1 MQNTDYNEAVRL
13 EDADSKV
20 FITREG
26 DFTRADIFSVDEVEI
41 FEGRENR
48 ITMVQT
54 YSKKFHCTYLLHNYP
69 FDTQVIP
76 PTTLTQFANSCG
88 LLKICWIHMKLE
100 EFDQRA
106 AKLNPDGTEMESEL
120 ELSMYRITEWEL
132 VYFDGK

>member
-20 FITREG
+20 FITREE

-76 PTTLTQFANSCG
+76 PTTLTILYFLSELYFGNIKEMSSD
-88 LLKICWIHMKLE
+88 LVNKLE
-100 EFDQRA
+100 LCYNQGLVSSQRRVD
-106 AKLNPDGTEMESEL
+106 PS
-120 ELSMYRITEWEL
+120 
-132 VYFDGK
+132 

>member
-1 MQNTDYNEAVRL
+1 MIFLKSEISNYLFQNTDYNEAVRL

-54 YSKKFHCTYLLHNYP
+54 YSKKFHCTYLLHDYP
-69 FDTQVIP
+69 FDTQ
-76 PTTLTQFANSCG
+76 AS
-88 LLKICWIHMKLE
+88 
-100 EFDQRA
+100 
-106 AKLNPDGTEMESEL
+106 
-120 ELSMYRITEWEL
+120 
-132 VYFDGK
+132 